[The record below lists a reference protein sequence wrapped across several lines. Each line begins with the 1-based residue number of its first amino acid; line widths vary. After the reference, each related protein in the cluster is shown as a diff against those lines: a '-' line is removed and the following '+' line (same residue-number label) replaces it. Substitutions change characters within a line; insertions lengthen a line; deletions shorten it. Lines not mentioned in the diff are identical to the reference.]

1 MEFKIGRLTLTLQ
14 WGGCDESPSPSPIT
28 GSDLFE
34 GFHSDINNDPELHA
48 MTRAWAENAETNE
61 RITATAYRMGFEFCQ
76 ELFGR
81 SVITEEESS
90 RFSAFFEK

>member
-1 MEFKIGRLTLTLQ
+1 MKLKFGQLTLTLQ
-14 WGGCDESPSPSPIT
+14 WGNRDESSPPSPIT
-28 GSDLFE
+28 ADDLYENYDSDTN
-34 GFHSDINNDPELHA
+34 GDPELHA

-90 RFSAFFEK
+90 RFSAFFKK